1 LIRNHAAIIAS
12 AKLEKFPEVR
22 GPRNGGGGGGGGV
35 VPGKHLQVGGI
46 APLPSTLHHTGQKI
60 EIETLL

>member
-22 GPRNGGGGGGGGV
+22 GPRNGGGGGGARE
-35 VPGKHLQVGGI
+35 
-46 APLPSTLHHTGQKI
+46 APTGWGHCSTPQYFAPHWPKN
-60 EIETLL
+60 